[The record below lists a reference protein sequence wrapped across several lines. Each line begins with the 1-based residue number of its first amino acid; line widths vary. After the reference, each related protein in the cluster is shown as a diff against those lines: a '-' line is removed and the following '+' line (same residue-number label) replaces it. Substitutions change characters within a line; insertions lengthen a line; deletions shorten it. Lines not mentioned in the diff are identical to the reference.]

1 MKSVLIPRGKSV
13 EEPQQYVSVNGEAF
27 IIPKGQKCEV
37 PDYIAEELQRAIEA
51 GENLEL
57 TITDLKGKSGAK

>member
-1 MKSVLIPRGKSV
+1 MKSVLIPRGRSV
-13 EEPQQYVSVNGEAF
+13 EEPQQYVSVNGESF

-57 TITDLKGKSGAK
+57 TITDLKGKSGSK

>member
-1 MKSVLIPRGKSV
+1 MKSILIPRGKSV
-13 EEPQQYVSVNGEAF
+13 EEPQQYVSVNGESF

>member
-13 EEPQQYVSVNGEAF
+13 EEPQQYVSVNGESF

-57 TITDLKGKSGAK
+57 TITDLRNKSAK

>member
-57 TITDLKGKSGAK
+57 TITDLKNKSAK

>member
-13 EEPQQYVSVNGEAF
+13 EEPQQFVSVNGQSF
-27 IIPKGQKCEV
+27 IIQKGQKCEV
-37 PDYIAEELQRAIEA
+37 PDYIAAELQRAIEA

-57 TITDLKGKSGAK
+57 TITDLKGKGGSK

>member
-1 MKSVLIPRGKSV
+1 MKSVLIPRGRSV

-57 TITDLKGKSGAK
+57 TITDLKGKSGSK

>member
-37 PDYIAEELQRAIEA
+37 PDYIADELQRAIEA

-57 TITDLKGKSGAK
+57 TITDLKGKSAAK

>member
-1 MKSVLIPRGKSV
+1 MKSVLIPRGRSV
-13 EEPQQYVSVNGEAF
+13 EEPQQYVSVNGESF

-57 TITDLKGKSGAK
+57 TITDLKGKSGVK

>member
-57 TITDLKGKSGAK
+57 TITDLKGKGSSK

>member
-1 MKSVLIPRGKSV
+1 MKSILIPRGKSV

-37 PDYIAEELQRAIEA
+37 PDYIADELQRAIEA

-57 TITDLKGKSGAK
+57 TITDLKGKGSSK

>member
-13 EEPQQYVSVNGEAF
+13 EEPQQYVSVNGESF

-57 TITDLKGKSGAK
+57 TITDLKGKSGTK

>member
-1 MKSVLIPRGKSV
+1 MKSVLIPRGRSV

>member
-1 MKSVLIPRGKSV
+1 MKSVLIPRGRSV
-13 EEPQQYVSVNGEAF
+13 EEPQQYVSVNGESF

-57 TITDLKGKSGAK
+57 TITDLKSKSGAK

>member
-1 MKSVLIPRGKSV
+1 MKSVLIPRGRSV
-13 EEPQQYVSVNGEAF
+13 EEPQQYVSVNGESF

>member
-1 MKSVLIPRGKSV
+1 MKSVLIPRGRSV
-13 EEPQQYVSVNGEAF
+13 EEPQQYVSVNGESF

-57 TITDLKGKSGAK
+57 TITDLKGKSAAK

>member
-13 EEPQQYVSVNGEAF
+13 EEPQQYVAVNGEAF

>member
-1 MKSVLIPRGKSV
+1 MKSVLIPRGRSV
-13 EEPQQYVSVNGEAF
+13 EEPQQYVSVNGESF

-57 TITDLKGKSGAK
+57 TITDLKGKNGTK

>member
-1 MKSVLIPRGKSV
+1 MKSVLIPRGRSV

-57 TITDLKGKSGAK
+57 TITDLKGKGSSK

>member
-57 TITDLKGKSGAK
+57 TITDLKGKSGTK

>member
-57 TITDLKGKSGAK
+57 TITDLKGKSGSK

>member
-13 EEPQQYVSVNGEAF
+13 EEPQQYVSVNGESF